1 MKGKQVLIIA
11 TEYPPAS
18 VSSGVQRILKFSQYL
33 PSLGWGVSVLTMHP
47 MAYGDQTVSGQLTEI
62 PGSTFVSR
70 ALAFN
75 TCLHFSFKGRYLRFM
90 ALPDRWSSWVVFGFF
105 TGLKRIHQQRPDVLF
120 SSYPHASAH
129 LLALLLHR
137 VTGIPWV
144 ADFRDP
150 MLYRNN
156 HLDKLQTRVFK
167 WLERNAMKYCQH
179 AIFTTPGA
187 IEGYAKQRYSEYSHD
202 KWHLI
207 ANAYDEGNF
216 SAAESKL
223 KVLQAS
229 NSDFK
234 DKVKPLTLVHA
245 GLLYRAERDPTCF
258 FKAVALLLQR
268 GDIISSEL
276 LVVLRAPGS
285 EDYYQDLIDQ
295 YDLSSVLSIEPRV
308 SYQQSLLEMF
318 TVDGLL
324 LFQGSLCNHQI
335 PAKVYEYFRA
345 KKPIFSLTDPVGDT
359 AALLSS
365 AGIESMAPL
374 DNEDLIA
381 EQLLVFLQQL
391 KTGKVAVAS
400 DEFITS
406 QSREARTRQLAEVLD
421 LCLED

>member
-1 MKGKQVLIIA
+1 
-11 TEYPPAS
+11 
-18 VSSGVQRILKFSQYL
+18 
-33 PSLGWGVSVLTMHP
+33 
-47 MAYGDQTVSGQLTEI
+47 
-62 PGSTFVSR
+62 
-70 ALAFN
+70 
-75 TCLHFSFKGRYLRFM
+75 M

-105 TGLKRIHQQRPDVLF
+105 TGLKRIRQQRPDVLF

-216 SAAESKL
+216 IAAESMFNTLQVKNASVKGKL
-223 KVLQAS
+223 I
-229 NSDFK
+229 
-234 DKVKPLTLVHA
+234 TLVHA
-245 GLLYRAERDPTCF
+245 GLLYRTERDPTCF
-258 FKAVALLLQR
+258 FKAVALLLKR
-268 GDIISSEL
+268 GDIIAGEL
-276 LVVLRAPGS
+276 QVILRAPGS
-285 EDYYQDLIDQ
+285 EDYYQDLIAR
-295 YDLSSVLSIEPRV
+295 YNLSSVLSIEPRIP
-308 SYQQSLLEMF
+308 YQQTLLEMF

-391 KTGKVAVAS
+391 KAGTAAVAN
-400 DEFITS
+400 DDFIAA

-421 LCLED
+421 LCLEG